1 MTRVAKQTKQTIL
14 RSGPGAAG
22 ILGGLAMLACVLVFA
37 ASASAGEFGF
47 REGGFVV
54 SVTNRD
60 GSPDTQAGSHPYA
73 FATTIAQNLETVKE
87 QVPLMGSQL
96 QEIQVPAGG
105 VTRDIEVSLP
115 AGMVGDP
122 LATPQCSLQP

>member
-1 MTRVAKQTKQTIL
+1 MMRVAKHTIL
-14 RSGPGAAG
+14 HSGQGADG
-22 ILGGLAMLACVLVFA
+22 LLVGLAVLACVLVFA
-37 ASASAGEFGF
+37 APAGASEFGF

-115 AGMVGDP
+115 AGMGGDP
-122 LATPQCSLQP
+122 LARPPGF